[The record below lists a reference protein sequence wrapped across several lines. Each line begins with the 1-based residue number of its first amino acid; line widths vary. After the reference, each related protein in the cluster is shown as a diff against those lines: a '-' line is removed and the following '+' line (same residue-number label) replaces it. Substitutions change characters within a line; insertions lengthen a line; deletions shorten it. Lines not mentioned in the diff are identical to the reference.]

1 MRNLSDYEIVA
12 AFAFFDLLAAIVSQ
26 FQSKENHKPNDK
38 GGNDEYPN
46 KALETIHVRSVRFY
60 QDGSELV
67 CVWHASWGIV
77 HAEDNVGLR
86 KAKKESERKGR

>member
-12 AFAFFDLLAAIVSQ
+12 AFAFFELLAAIVSQ

-38 GGNDEYPN
+38 GSNDKYPN
-46 KALETIHVRSVRFY
+46 KALETIYVRIVRFY
-60 QDGSELV
+60 QDGCKLV

-77 HAEDNVGLR
+77 HTKDNASLQ
-86 KAKKESERKGR
+86 KA